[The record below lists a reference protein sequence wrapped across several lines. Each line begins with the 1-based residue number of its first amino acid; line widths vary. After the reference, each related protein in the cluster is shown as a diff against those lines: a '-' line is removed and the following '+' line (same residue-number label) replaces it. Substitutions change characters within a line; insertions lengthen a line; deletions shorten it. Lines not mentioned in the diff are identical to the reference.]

1 MRGKIETQVGIF
13 VIAAIGVLIYM
24 GFHIGAFRF
33 DINRYANYKIYFK
46 DVSGLSRKAEVRVAG
61 VKVGWLEKLEAVSDG
76 ELRVR
81 AYVMILK
88 DFVLYSDAYAMIRQD
103 GLLGT
108 KFIEIV
114 PGDPLLRKLSSGDTL
129 SKPSVSPVST
139 DEILQQ
145 VKDIAAHVQD
155 VTKSFR
161 AAIGGEQGESQLRS
175 IFNNINE
182 ASSRF
187 ASMAEILDRNLSN
200 NQGKIEE
207 ILNIGESINRV
218 ASKLDESVFPA
229 FKDGIE
235 KISNVFD
242 NDFSKVAERIS
253 DSTESLN
260 EALSEARDGLKHI
273 SSISE
278 KIDDG
283 KGLLGKL
290 INEDETYKDIKFA
303 VSGIK
308 NYFAKIDKLQ
318 ILFDSHFETMYR
330 PAENYRYEDS
340 KGYFDI
346 RINPNEDYFYKLE
359 LATSQKGFIERK
371 ERLRSYADQCGNTLD
386 TCSMKLDDWAKLQYV
401 YRRRTEKIQR
411 NTVKLGLQFG
421 KIFGPVAVRFG
432 LFEGSSGIGVD
443 FDIPFSSDKFRWVTS
458 FEGFDFIG
466 WNRLE
471 DRRPHL
477 KWINKIYV
485 MRNLYMTFGADDF
498 ISKHNSNAFFG
509 AGIRF
514 GDDDIKYFA
523 SSIGGLSGVGSMR

>member
-1 MRGKIETQVGIF
+1 MHLKTETQVGIF

-33 DINRYANYKIYFK
+33 DIGKYANYKIYFK

-61 VKVGWLEKLEAVSDG
+61 VKVGWLEKLETVTDG

-81 AYVMILK
+81 ANVMILK
-88 DFVLYSDAYAMIRQD
+88 DFNLYSDSYAIIRQD

-114 PGDPLLRKLSSGDTL
+114 PGDPLLTKLSHGDTL
-129 SKPSVSPVST
+129 SKPSVSPVSV

-145 VKDIAAHVQD
+145 VKDIAAHVED
-155 VTKSFR
+155 ITKSFR
-161 AAIGGEQGESQLRS
+161 AAIGGQEGESQLRS

-182 ASSRF
+182 ASERF
-187 ASMAEILDRNLSN
+187 ASMAETLDRNLSN
-200 NQGKIEE
+200 NEGKIED
-207 ILNIGESINRV
+207 ILSIGESINRV
-218 ASKLDESVFPA
+218 ANRLDESVFPA

-242 NDFSKVAERIS
+242 KDFSKVAARIG
-253 DSTESLN
+253 DATEQLN
-260 EALSEARDGLKHI
+260 DALSEARDGLKHV

-290 INEDETYKDIKFA
+290 INEDETYRDLKVA
-303 VSGIK
+303 ASGIK
-308 NYFAKIDKLQ
+308 NYFARIDRMQ
-318 ILFDSHFETMYR
+318 VLFDSHFETMYR

-340 KGYFDI
+340 KGYFNVM
-346 RINPNEDYFYKLE
+346 INPSEDYFYKVE
-359 LATSQKGFIERK
+359 LAASQKGFIDRQET
-371 ERLRSYADQCGNTLD
+371 LQSYADQCGNTLD
-386 TCSMKLDDWAKLQYV
+386 TCNMKLDDWAKLMFV
-401 YRRRTEKIQR
+401 YRNRTDTIKR
-411 NTVKLGLQFG
+411 NTLKLGFQFG
-421 KIFGPVAVRFG
+421 KIFGPVACRFG
-432 LFEGSSGIGVD
+432 LFEGSTGVGVD
-443 FDIPFSSDKFRWVTS
+443 FDIPFPSDKFRWVTS
-458 FEGFDFIG
+458 LEGFDFIG

-477 KWINKIYV
+477 KWLNKIYV
-485 MRNLYMTFGADDF
+485 MRNIYMTFGVDDF

-514 GDDDIKYFA
+514 GDDDAKYFA
-523 SSIGGLSGVGSMR
+523 SSLGGLVGGIG

>member
-1 MRGKIETQVGIF
+1 VHGKIETQVGIF

-33 DINRYANYKIYFK
+33 DIGKYANYKIYFK

-61 VKVGWLEKLEAVSDG
+61 VKVGWLEKLETVTDG

-81 AYVMILK
+81 ADVMILK
-88 DFVLYSDAYAMIRQD
+88 DFNLYSDSYAIIRQD

-114 PGDPLLRKLSSGDTL
+114 PGDPMLRKLSSGDTL
-129 SKPSVSPVST
+129 TKPSVSPVNV
-139 DEILQQ
+139 DEILKQ
-145 VKDIAAHVQD
+145 VKEIAEHVQE
-155 VTKSFR
+155 VTKSFKT
-161 AAIGGEQGESQLRS
+161 AIGGEQGESQLRS

-182 ASSRF
+182 ASARF
-187 ASMAEILDRNLSN
+187 ASMAETLDRNLSN
-200 NQGKIEE
+200 NEDKIED
-207 ILNIGESINRV
+207 ILNVGASINRV
-218 ASKLDESVFPA
+218 ANKLDESIFPA

-242 NDFSKVAERIS
+242 KDFSKVAAEIGQA
-253 DSTESLN
+253 TESLN
-260 EALSEARDGLKHI
+260 DALSEARDGLKHV

-290 INEDETYKDIKFA
+290 INEDETYRDLKVA
-303 VSGIK
+303 ASGIK
-308 NYFAKIDKLQ
+308 NYFAKIDRMQ
-318 ILFDSHFETMYR
+318 ILFDSHFETMHR

-340 KGYFDI
+340 KGYFDVFI
-346 RINPNEDYFYKLE
+346 SPNEDYFYKLE
-359 LATSQKGFIERK
+359 LAASQKGFIERK
-371 ERLRSYADQCGNTLD
+371 ERLRSYADQCGNTID
-386 TCSMKLDDWAKLQYV
+386 TCNLKLDDWAKLQYI

-411 NTVKLGLQFG
+411 NTLKLGAQFG

-432 LFEGSSGIGVD
+432 LFEGSTGIGVD

-477 KWINKIYV
+477 KWINKIYI
-485 MRNLYMTFGADDF
+485 MRNIYMTFGADDF

-514 GDDDIKYFA
+514 GDDDIKYVA
-523 SSIGGLSGVGSMR
+523 SSLGGLAGGIS